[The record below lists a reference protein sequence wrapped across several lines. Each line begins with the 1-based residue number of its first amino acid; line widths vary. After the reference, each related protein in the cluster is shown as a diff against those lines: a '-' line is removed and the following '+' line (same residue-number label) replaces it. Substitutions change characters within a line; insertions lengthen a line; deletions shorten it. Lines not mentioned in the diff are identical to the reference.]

1 MTTELVANEWL
12 NSFLL
17 FIIYLASSLIL
28 LFIGKLAFKL
38 RKSKI
43 NFSNELVEKD
53 NLAFSFAYVGY
64 FAGLILAVGSAI
76 YGESNGILVDLV
88 DMAIFGV
95 LAIIL
100 LNLSSTIIDK
110 ITLSKFPIWKE
121 IIDDRNAGMGI
132 IEGANYLGSG
142 LIIFG
147 AITGESGNLQF
158 GIYTALLY
166 WVLGQVLI
174 LISTALY
181 NKLVPYDIHEEI
193 EKDNVAA
200 GIAYAGLIIAMA
212 NLIRNGLMGDFDNW
226 IDTLLEVGYEA
237 GIGIIILPLIRTLVD
252 KILLPGQKLSDEI
265 ANQETP
271 NTGAG
276 LVEALGYIGGS
287 MLIIWCI

>member
-17 FIIYLASSLIL
+17 FTIYLSSALVL
-28 LFIGKLAFKL
+28 LFIGKLGFKL
-38 RKSKI
+38 RKNKI
-43 NFSNELVEKD
+43 DINHELVEKD

-76 YGESNGILVDLV
+76 YGESNGLLTDLV
-88 DMAIFGV
+88 DMAIYGV

-100 LNLSSTIIDK
+100 LNLSSTIMDK
-110 ITLSKFPIWKE
+110 ITLSKFSIWKE
-121 IIDDRNAGMGI
+121 IVEDRNAGMGI

-147 AITGESGNLQF
+147 AITGESGSLEF

-166 WVLGQVLI
+166 WALGQILI

-181 NKLVPYDIHEEI
+181 NRMVSYDIHQEI

-200 GIAYAGLIIAMA
+200 GIAYAGVIIAMA
-212 NLIRNGLMGDFDNW
+212 NLIRNGLMGDFNNW

-271 NTGAG
+271 NSGAA
-276 LVEALGYIGGS
+276 LIEALGYIGGS

>member
-17 FIIYLASSLIL
+17 FIIYLSSALIL
-28 LFIGKLAFKL
+28 LFIGKWAFKL

-43 NFSNELVEKD
+43 NFNHELVEKD

-76 YGESNGILVDLV
+76 YGESNGLLVDLV
-88 DMAIFGV
+88 DMGIFGV

-100 LNLSSTIIDK
+100 LNLSSTIMDK
-110 ITLSKFPIWKE
+110 ITLSKFSIWKE
-121 IIDDRNAGMGI
+121 IIEDRNAGMGI

-147 AITGESGNLQF
+147 AITGESSNLQF

-166 WVLGQVLI
+166 WVLGQILI

-181 NKLVPYDIHEEI
+181 NRLVPYDIHKEI

-212 NLIRNGLMGDFDNW
+212 NLIRNGLMGNFDNW
-226 IDTLLEVGYEA
+226 VDTLLEVGYEA

-265 ANQETP
+265 ANQEKP
-271 NTGAG
+271 NSGAA
-276 LVEALGYIGGS
+276 LIEALGYIGGS

>member
-1 MTTELVANEWL
+1 L
-12 NSFLL
+12 
-17 FIIYLASSLIL
+17 
-28 LFIGKLAFKL
+28 GFKL
-38 RKSKI
+38 RKNKI
-43 NFSNELVEKD
+43 DINHELVEKD

-76 YGESNGILVDLV
+76 YGESNGLLTDLV
-88 DMAIFGV
+88 DMAIYGV

-100 LNLSSTIIDK
+100 LNLSSTIMDK
-110 ITLSKFPIWKE
+110 ITLSKFSIWKE
-121 IIDDRNAGMGI
+121 IVEDRNAGMGI

-147 AITGESGNLQF
+147 AITGESGSLEF

-166 WVLGQVLI
+166 WALGQILI

-181 NKLVPYDIHEEI
+181 NRMVSYDIHQEI

-200 GIAYAGLIIAMA
+200 GIAYAGVIIAMA
-212 NLIRNGLMGDFDNW
+212 NLIRNGLMGDFNNW

-271 NTGAG
+271 NSGAA
-276 LVEALGYIGGS
+276 LIEALGYIGGS

>member
-17 FIIYLASSLIL
+17 FLIYLSSSLIL
-28 LFIGKLAFKL
+28 LFIGKWAFKL
-38 RKSKI
+38 RKSTI

-76 YGESNGILVDLV
+76 YGESNGLLVDLV
-88 DMAIFGV
+88 DMGIFGL

-100 LNLSSTIIDK
+100 LNLSSTIMDK
-110 ITLSKFPIWKE
+110 ITLSKFSIWKE
-121 IIDDRNAGMGI
+121 ITEDRNAGMGI

-147 AITGESGNLQF
+147 AITGESGNLLF

-212 NLIRNGLMGDFDNW
+212 NLIRNGLMGNFDNW
-226 IDTLLEVGYEA
+226 VDTLMEVGYEA

-252 KILLPGQKLSDEI
+252 KILLPGQNLNDEI

-271 NTGAG
+271 NSGAG
-276 LVEALGYIGGS
+276 LIEALGYIGGS

>member
-17 FIIYLASSLIL
+17 FLIYLSSSLIL
-28 LFIGKLAFKL
+28 LFIGKWAFKL
-38 RKSKI
+38 RKSTI

-76 YGESNGILVDLV
+76 YGESNGLLVDLV
-88 DMAIFGV
+88 DMGIFGL

-100 LNLSSTIIDK
+100 LNLSSTIMDK
-110 ITLSKFPIWKE
+110 ITLSKFSIWKE
-121 IIDDRNAGMGI
+121 ITEDRNAGMGI

-147 AITGESGNLQF
+147 AITGESGNLLF

-181 NKLVPYDIHEEI
+181 NKLVPYDIHKEI

-212 NLIRNGLMGDFDNW
+212 NLIRNGLMGNFDNW
-226 IDTLLEVGYEA
+226 VDTLLEVGYEA
-237 GIGIIILPLIRTLVD
+237 GLGIIILPLIRTLVD
-252 KILLPGQKLSDEI
+252 KILLPGRNLNDEI

-271 NTGAG
+271 NSGAG
-276 LVEALGYIGGS
+276 LIEALGYIGGS